1 MKIAF
6 DYQVFSMQSFGGI
19 SRYIVRLAQGLLTEG
34 VEIDVLVPLHRNR
47 HLRELPSERVHG
59 FDLHSFLP
67 KTTRLIN
74 IINRQIGSIQSR
86 KLQPALL
93 HETYYTANPING
105 AFQGRILTVHDMI
118 HEKFADQFSSGDTTS
133 LYKRLSVSRADHI
146 ICVSQSTKNDLCHWF
161 NVPDEKVSVVHHGF
175 DKFINSDTDRSAV
188 NFNNPFL
195 LYVGN
200 RGGYK
205 NFGSLLKAVASRSEL
220 LATFEIVAFGGGPF
234 TAHERSMIENLGFR
248 AGSVHQIAGNDST
261 LGELYRQA
269 HAFVYPSLY
278 EGFGLPPLEA
288 MAQGCPVITSDT
300 SSMPEVVGPAGEYFS
315 PTDID
320 AQAEAI
326 SNVVFDTR
334 RRDELILQGNLR
346 LRHFSWAQCAKET
359 SSIYNQVICDKAF

>member
-6 DYQVFSMQSFGGI
+6 DHQVFSMQSFGGI
-19 SRYIVRLAQGLLTEG
+19 SRYIVRLAQGLLAAG
-34 VEIDVLVPLHRNR
+34 NEIDILAPLHRNR
-47 HLRELPSERVHG
+47 HLTELPSERVHG
-59 FDLHSFLP
+59 LDLHNFPP

-86 KLQPALL
+86 KLRPTLL
-93 HETYYTANPING
+93 HETYYTAKPING
-105 AFQGRILTVHDMI
+105 SFQGRILTVHDMI
-118 HEKFADQFSSGDTTS
+118 HEKFSDQFSSRDTTS

-175 DKFINSDTDRSAV
+175 DKFIDSDTNRSAI

-205 NFGSLLKAVASRSEL
+205 NFGSLLKAVASRREL
-220 LATFEIVAFGGGPF
+220 MATFEIVAFGGGQF
-234 TAHERSMIENLGFR
+234 TPKERSMIENLGFR
-248 AGSVHQIAGNDST
+248 VGSVHQISGNDST

-288 MAQGCPVITSDT
+288 MAHGCPVVTSDT
-300 SSMPEVVGPAGEYFS
+300 SSMPEVVGRAGEYFS
-315 PTDID
+315 PSDID

-326 SNVVFDTR
+326 SNVVFDAR
-334 RRDELILQGNLR
+334 RRDDLVLQGKQR
-346 LRHFSWAQCAKET
+346 LLHFSWAQCAMET
-359 SSIYNQVICDKAF
+359 SSIYNQVIRDKAI